1 MIRIGLTGNIASGK
15 SEVARMLADRGAT
28 IIDADELAREAVEPE
43 TQALKDIIKRWGKD
57 ILNQDGGL
65 DRAALRQIVFADQNE
80 LDALNRI
87 VHPGVTRLR
96 DREIARARERGDPIV
111 VCVIPLLF
119 ERNIVEEFDAIILVD
134 APRPLRLERLVATRG
149 LEETEAM
156 NMIASQMPA
165 ELKRAR
171 ADFVIENDGSLDK
184 LERDVD
190 ALWSSLQ
197 RNAAG
202 EETNTPLR
210 TTKFGK
216 PDVFGTIEA
225 VKAVSELFAPI
236 AGEVVAINERLDKE
250 PALVNTDPYG
260 AGWMIKI
267 KPSSASE
274 IDGLMKSDAYTKH
287 IGK

>member
-28 IIDADELAREAVEPE
+28 VIDADLLAREAVEPE

-57 ILNQDGGL
+57 VLNEDGSL
-65 DRAALRQIVFADQNE
+65 DRSALRRIVFADQSE

-96 DREIARARERGDPIV
+96 DREIAIAKERGDPLV

-119 ERNIVEEFDAIILVD
+119 ERNIVDEFESIVLVD
-134 APRPLRLERLVATRG
+134 APRPLRLERLVATRNM
-149 LEETEAM
+149 EATDAM

-171 ADFVIENDGSLDK
+171 ADYVIENSGSLQE
-184 LERDVD
+184 LERDVN

-197 RNAAG
+197 RDAQGTNPLGAITANNYV
-202 EETNTPLR
+202 ETQS
-210 TTKFGK
+210 
-216 PDVFGTIEA
+216 EA
-225 VKAVSELFAPI
+225 RVS
-236 AGEVVAINERLDKE
+236 
-250 PALVNTDPYG
+250 
-260 AGWMIKI
+260 
-267 KPSSASE
+267 
-274 IDGLMKSDAYTKH
+274 
-287 IGK
+287 

>member
-1 MIRIGLTGNIASGK
+1 
-15 SEVARMLADRGAT
+15 MLADRGAT

-57 ILNQDGGL
+57 VLNQDGGL
-65 DRAALRQIVFADQNE
+65 DRAALRQIVFADQTE

-134 APRPLRLERLVATRG
+134 APRPVRLERLVATRG

-171 ADFVIENDGSLDK
+171 ADFVIENDGSLDE

-197 RNAAG
+197 RTAAG

-210 TTKFGK
+210 T
-216 PDVFGTIEA
+216 A
-225 VKAVSELFAPI
+225 ARVS
-236 AGEVVAINERLDKE
+236 
-250 PALVNTDPYG
+250 
-260 AGWMIKI
+260 
-267 KPSSASE
+267 
-274 IDGLMKSDAYTKH
+274 
-287 IGK
+287 

>member
-1 MIRIGLTGNIASGK
+1 
-15 SEVARMLADRGAT
+15 MLADRGAT

-57 ILNQDGGL
+57 VLNQDGGL

-149 LEETEAM
+149 LEATEAM

-210 TTKFGK
+210 T
-216 PDVFGTIEA
+216 A
-225 VKAVSELFAPI
+225 ASVS
-236 AGEVVAINERLDKE
+236 
-250 PALVNTDPYG
+250 
-260 AGWMIKI
+260 
-267 KPSSASE
+267 
-274 IDGLMKSDAYTKH
+274 
-287 IGK
+287 

>member
-1 MIRIGLTGNIASGK
+1 
-15 SEVARMLADRGAT
+15 MLADRGAT

-57 ILNQDGGL
+57 VLNQDGGL
-65 DRAALRQIVFADQNE
+65 DRAALRQIVFTDQSE

-134 APRPLRLERLVATRG
+134 APRPLRLERLVTTRG

-156 NMIASQMPA
+156 NMIAAQMPA

-171 ADFVIENDGSLDK
+171 ADYCIDNTGSLAE

-197 RNAAG
+197 RNAADKVSDVRSIASD
-202 EETNTPLR
+202 LR
-210 TTKFGK
+210 NLHR
-216 PDVFGTIEA
+216 DVRGMESQ
-225 VKAVSELFAPI
+225 VSF
-236 AGEVVAINERLDKE
+236 
-250 PALVNTDPYG
+250 
-260 AGWMIKI
+260 
-267 KPSSASE
+267 S
-274 IDGLMKSDAYTKH
+274 
-287 IGK
+287 

>member
-15 SEVARMLADRGAT
+15 SEVARLLADRGAT

-57 ILNQDGGL
+57 VLNQDGGL

-134 APRPLRLERLVATRG
+134 APRPLRLERLVTTRG

-156 NMIASQMPA
+156 NMIAAQMPA

-171 ADFVIENDGSLDK
+171 ADYCIDNTGSLAE

-197 RNAAG
+197 RNAIDKVSDVRSLASD
-202 EETNTPLR
+202 LR
-210 TTKFGK
+210 NLHR
-216 PDVFGTIEA
+216 DVRGMESQ
-225 VKAVSELFAPI
+225 VSF
-236 AGEVVAINERLDKE
+236 
-250 PALVNTDPYG
+250 
-260 AGWMIKI
+260 
-267 KPSSASE
+267 S
-274 IDGLMKSDAYTKH
+274 
-287 IGK
+287 

>member
-1 MIRIGLTGNIASGK
+1 
-15 SEVARMLADRGAT
+15 MLADRGAT

-57 ILNQDGGL
+57 VLNQDGGL

-96 DREIARARERGDPIV
+96 DREVARARERGDPIV

-134 APRPLRLERLVATRG
+134 APRPLRLDRLVATRG

-197 RNAAG
+197 RDAAG

-210 TTKFGK
+210 T
-216 PDVFGTIEA
+216 A
-225 VKAVSELFAPI
+225 ASVS
-236 AGEVVAINERLDKE
+236 
-250 PALVNTDPYG
+250 
-260 AGWMIKI
+260 
-267 KPSSASE
+267 
-274 IDGLMKSDAYTKH
+274 
-287 IGK
+287 

>member
-1 MIRIGLTGNIASGK
+1 MKMIRIGLTGNIASGK

-57 ILNQDGGL
+57 VLNQDGGL

-119 ERNIVEEFDAIILVD
+119 ERNIVDEFDAIVLVD
-134 APRPLRLERLVATRG
+134 APRPLRLERLVTTRG

-156 NMIASQMPA
+156 NMIAAQMPA

-171 ADFVIENDGSLDK
+171 ADYCIDNNGSLAE

-197 RNAAG
+197 RNAVDKVSDVRSIASD
-202 EETNTPLR
+202 LR
-210 TTKFGK
+210 NLHR
-216 PDVFGTIEA
+216 DVRGMESQ
-225 VKAVSELFAPI
+225 VSF
-236 AGEVVAINERLDKE
+236 
-250 PALVNTDPYG
+250 
-260 AGWMIKI
+260 
-267 KPSSASE
+267 S
-274 IDGLMKSDAYTKH
+274 
-287 IGK
+287 